1 MGKASGRNNSAAAS
15 KPAALH
21 WDGSGA
27 DPAAPITQLA
37 GRYVQYLLANDDQL
51 PSNGA
56 GEAAVGC

>member
-1 MGKASGRNNSAAAS
+1 MVKAAAGGTAG
-15 KPAALH
+15 KPAAVR

-37 GRYVQYLLANDDQL
+37 GRYVQHLLAADAQL

-56 GEAAVGC
+56 GKLKAL